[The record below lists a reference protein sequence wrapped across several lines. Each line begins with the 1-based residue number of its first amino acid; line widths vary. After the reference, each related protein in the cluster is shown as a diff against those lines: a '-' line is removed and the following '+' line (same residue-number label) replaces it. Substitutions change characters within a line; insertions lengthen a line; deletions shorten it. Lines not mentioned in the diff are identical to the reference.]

1 MRVVSGN
8 FRGLKLSAVPGM
20 STRPTT
26 DKVKEA
32 LFNMIGPYF
41 EGGSCLDLYGG
52 SGGLAIEG
60 ISRGMDQ
67 AVVVDRAYAAIR
79 TIRQNVEKTHHEEAF
94 TIIKADAHRAMKL
107 MQSHQDGFDLVFL
120 DPPYAKQKI
129 QADMSQLAQMD
140 LLKQNAMI
148 VAETNQEAQL
158 PDQWPGFTLQKRQ
171 DYGITVIRIY
181 RYKGESES

>member
-1 MRVVSGN
+1 MRVVSGD

-41 EGGSCLDLYGG
+41 GAGTCLDLYGG
-52 SGGLAIEG
+52 SGGLAIES
-60 ISRGMDQ
+60 ISRGMDH
-67 AVVVDRAYAAIR
+67 AVVVDRAFPAIK
-79 TIRQNVEKTHHEEAF
+79 TIRLNINKTHHDSAF
-94 TIIKADAHRAMKL
+94 TVIKADARRAMKI
-107 MQSHQDGFDLVFL
+107 MQSHQDRFDLVFL
-120 DPPYAKQKI
+120 DPPYAKQHI
-129 QADMSQLAQMD
+129 QSDMDELRKLN
-140 LLKQNAMI
+140 LLSDGAII

-158 PDQWPGFTLQKRQ
+158 PDGWSAFKLQRRQ

-181 RYKGESES
+181 RYNGGNES

>member
-1 MRVVSGN
+1 MRVVSGD

-41 EGGSCLDLYGG
+41 ESGSVLDLYGG
-52 SGGLAIEG
+52 SGGLAIES
-60 ISRGMDQ
+60 ISRGMTH
-67 AVVVDRAYAAIR
+67 AVVVDRAFPAIK
-79 TIRQNVEKTHHEEAF
+79 TIRQNVGKTHHEDAF
-94 TIIKADAHRAMKL
+94 TIVKADARRAMKI
-107 MQSHQDGFDLVFL
+107 MQSHRDCFDLVFL
-120 DPPYAKQKI
+120 DPPYAKQRI
-129 QADMSQLAQMD
+129 QADMNQLSQLG
-140 LLKQNAMI
+140 LLKNGATI

-158 PDQWPGFTLQKRQ
+158 PDKWPGFALQKRQ

-181 RYKGESES
+181 RYDGGKE

>member
-1 MRVVSGN
+1 MRVVSGD

-41 EGGSCLDLYGG
+41 EGGTCLDLYGG
-52 SGGLAIEG
+52 SGGLAIES
-60 ISRGMDQ
+60 ISRGMKQ
-67 AVVVDRAYAAIR
+67 AVIVDRAFPAIK
-79 TIRQNVEKTHHEEAF
+79 TIRQNVAKTHHEDAF
-94 TIIKADAHRAMKL
+94 TIVKADARRAVKM
-107 MQSHQDGFDLVFL
+107 MQSHQDQFDLVFL

-129 QADMSQLAQMD
+129 MSDMDQLAQSG
-140 LLKQNAMI
+140 LLNTGATI
-148 VAETNQEAQL
+148 VAETNQEAEL
-158 PDQWPGFTLQKRQ
+158 ADAWAGFKLQKRQ

-181 RYKGESES
+181 QYDGGNES

>member
-1 MRVVSGN
+1 MRVVSGD

-41 EGGSCLDLYGG
+41 ESGSCLDLYGG
-52 SGGLAIEG
+52 SGGLAIES
-60 ISRGMDQ
+60 ISRGMDH
-67 AVVVDRAYAAIR
+67 AVVVDRAYPAIK
-79 TIRQNVEKTHHEEAF
+79 TIRQNISKTHHEDSF
-94 TIIKADAHRAMKL
+94 TVIKADVRRAMKI
-107 MQSHQDGFDLVFL
+107 MQSHQDRFDLVFL
-120 DPPYAKQKI
+120 DPPYAKQQI
-129 QADMSQLAQMD
+129 QADMNQLQKLG
-140 LLKQNAMI
+140 LLNPGATI

-158 PDQWPGFTLQKRQ
+158 PAEWASFKLQRRQ

-181 RYKGESES
+181 RYDGGNES